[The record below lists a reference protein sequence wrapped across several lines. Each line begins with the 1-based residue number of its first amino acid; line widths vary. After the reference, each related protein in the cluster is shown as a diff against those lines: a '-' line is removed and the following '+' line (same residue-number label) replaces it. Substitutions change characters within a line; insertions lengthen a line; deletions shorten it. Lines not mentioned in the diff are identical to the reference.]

1 MMRFSKLLS
10 IVLLLS
16 IAAPIE
22 AIGDESTVICGSDIS
37 DFESPFKWQVIQD
50 DVPIYLAPG
59 DTKKIYQQFLN
70 AYRENL
76 TLDDATR
83 DEVRKFVS
91 LQESI
96 ISGME
101 SAQLSIKAGPMSG
114 DELLSGHKLIF
125 PFPCADIGKNYLVD
139 ISYLAIAY
147 KKVHDAS
154 FEVLRDAANKT
165 IQLRN
170 RQYQDW
176 FDNGLPMWPQETW
189 FNGLF
194 LGESDADKPAKHQ
207 WVVFRPSVGLGG
219 NSNGGITDS
228 NLEATLGVEIGGFV
242 RYLKADY
249 SDYWGLSVLAT
260 LGEDA
265 GVGYGLLLRYNDY
278 VFGYSKRNEDAS
290 LGISDDNEY
299 LYIGYDLYKLVH
311 EKKDEF
317 RQYKRKVRKTISEY
331 Q

>member
-1 MMRFSKLLS
+1 MMRFIEWLS
-10 IVLLLS
+10 LALLLT
-16 IAAPIE
+16 IAAPLE

-37 DFESPFKWQVIQD
+37 GHQSPFKWQLIQD

-59 DTKKIYQQFLN
+59 KAKIIYQQFLN
-70 AYRENL
+70 SYRENL
-76 TLDDATR
+76 TLDDAKR
-83 DEVRKFVS
+83 DEARSFIS

-96 ISGME
+96 ISGKD

-114 DELLSGHKLIF
+114 DELLSGHKTIF
-125 PFPCADIGKNYLVD
+125 PIHCEDIDENYLID

-154 FEVLRDAANKT
+154 FEVLRDAANNT

-189 FNGLF
+189 LNGL
-194 LGESDADKPAKHQ
+194 LLDESDAEIPAKHQ
-207 WVVFRPSVGLGG
+207 WVVFRPSLGLGG
-219 NSNGGITDS
+219 NLNDGFSEG
-228 NLEATLGVEIGGFV
+228 NLDATLGVEIGGFV
-242 RYLKADY
+242 RYRSDDY
-249 SDYWGLSVLAT
+249 SKYWGLSVLAT

-278 VFGYSKRNEDAS
+278 VFGYNKRKKDAS
-290 LGISDDNEY
+290 LGIGDDNEY

-311 EKKDEF
+311 DKKDEF
-317 RQYKRKVRKTISEY
+317 REYKRKVREIISE
-331 Q
+331 